1 MSVPRRRL
9 LGLARRTLR
18 AAAFNGE
25 IPDLFG
31 FDPLPAAILA
41 ASVAIVITYVA
52 TTEALVFYRRLA
64 KRT

>member
-1 MSVPRRRL
+1 MTS
-9 LGLARRTLR
+9 RTGAPAGPSSELF
-18 AAAFNGE
+18 ALPPSMAS

>member
-1 MSVPRRRL
+1 MRCRRW
-9 LGLARRTLR
+9 LALPF
-18 AAAFNGE
+18 AGE